1 MDTKENQKLLETFV
15 FLCDLRVLCVKKFA
29 RIENPLA
36 TLLRHPP
43 VGAGRARERCVPGT
57 KSRAWPAPTG
67 ERQMCITIWALAR
80 DAAVPQRALHRGLKP
95 PPTSKLSN
103 VTD

>member
-15 FLCDLRVLCVKKFA
+15 FLCDLLVPCVKKFA

-43 VGAGRARERCVPGT
+43 VGAGHARERCVPGT
-57 KSRAWPAPTG
+57 KSRAWSAPAPNKS
-67 ERQMCITIWALAR
+67 ALASCIFVIENFPFF
-80 DAAVPQRALHRGLKP
+80 AIL
-95 PPTSKLSN
+95 
-103 VTD
+103 